1 MCRFQGCSSIGRA
14 SVSKT
19 EGCRFK
25 SCHPYFFVR
34 EDEVAHMSKGR
45 VTSGMR
51 PTGSMHLGNLH
62 GALDNWVKLQ
72 NDYECYFFIVDWHAL
87 TTPGGGDA
95 LGYENVSKMRENV
108 IEMAIDWVAAGL
120 DPGKCSIFIQSHV
133 PEVAELHLIFS
144 MITPL
149 GWLERNP
156 TYKEMVLGYK
166 IEHPSYGLLGYP
178 TLQAADILVYKGNFV
193 PVGKDQ
199 EAHVNM
205 TRDLAQRFN
214 SLYGRD
220 VFPITEVLLTQVPK
234 VPGID
239 SVDRKMSKSAGNYIA
254 LAYSEERT
262 AEVARTMFTD
272 PVKMRK
278 NDKGHPDGC
287 VVYAFHGLYNKT
299 EQPIVRSECEAGL
312 RGCVDCKRE
321 LAARMNEALRGIRQ
335 RRRELQD
342 KPDRIRQILMDG
354 ASRARTVARS
364 TLDEVRDVL
373 NLPPKEIF

>member
-1 MCRFQGCSSIGRA
+1 VA
-14 SVSKT
+14 SPLS
-19 EGCRFK
+19 E
-25 SCHPYFFVR
+25 R
-34 EDEVAHMSKGR
+34 ETQAVSKGR

-51 PTGSMHLGNLH
+51 PTGSVHLGNLL
-62 GALDNWVKLQ
+62 GALDNWVRLQ
-72 NDYECYFFIVDWHAL
+72 NEYECFFFIVDWHAL

-95 LGYENVSKMRENV
+95 VGYENVGKMRENV
-108 IEMAIDWVAAGL
+108 MDMAIDWVAAGL
-120 DPGKCSIFIQSHV
+120 DPEKCSMFIQSHV
-133 PEVAELHLIFS
+133 TEVAELHLIFS

-178 TLQAADILVYKGNFV
+178 TLQSADILVYKGNFV

-220 VFPITEVLLTQVPK
+220 VFPITEVLLTDVPK

-239 SVDRKMSKSAGNYIA
+239 SIDRKMSKSAGNYIA

-262 AEVARTMFTD
+262 GELVRTMFTD

-299 EQPIVRSECEAGL
+299 EQPVVRRECEEGL
-312 RGCVDCKRE
+312 RGCVDCKKQ
-321 LAARMNEALRGIRQ
+321 LAARLNETLRPMRE
-335 RRRELQD
+335 RRREL
-342 KPDRIRQILMDG
+342 KENPARIREILMSG
-354 ASRARTVARS
+354 AARARVVARA
-364 TLDEVRDVL
+364 TLEEVRGVL

>member
-1 MCRFQGCSSIGRA
+1 
-14 SVSKT
+14 
-19 EGCRFK
+19 
-25 SCHPYFFVR
+25 
-34 EDEVAHMSKGR
+34 MSKGR

-51 PTGSMHLGNLH
+51 PTGSVHLGNLH
-62 GALDNWVKLQ
+62 GALDNWVRLQ

-95 LGYENVSKMRENV
+95 VGYENVSKLRENTLD
-108 IEMAIDWVAAGL
+108 MAFDWIAAGL
-120 DPGKCSIFIQSHV
+120 DPDKCALFIQSHV
-133 PEVAELHLIFS
+133 PEVAELHLLLS

-166 IEHPSYGLLGYP
+166 IESPSYGLLGYP
-178 TLQAADILVYKGNFV
+178 TLQSADILAYKGQYV

-214 SLYGRD
+214 SLYGKE
-220 VFPITEVLLTQVPK
+220 VFPITQVLLAQIPK

-239 SVDRKMSKSAGNYIA
+239 SVDKKMSKSAGNYIA
-254 LAYSEERT
+254 ISFSEERT
-262 AEVARTMFTD
+262 AELVRTMFTD

-287 VVYAFHGLYNKT
+287 AVHAFHGLYNAT
-299 EQPIVRSECEAGL
+299 EKPLVRRECEEGQ
-312 RGCVDCKRE
+312 RGCVDCKKQ
-321 LAARMNEALRGIRQ
+321 LAAKMNEALRPIRE
-335 RRRELQD
+335 RRRELQE
-342 KPDRIRQILMDG
+342 KPDRIRRILTDG
-354 ASRARTVARS
+354 ASRARAVAEE
-364 TLDEVRDVL
+364 TLREVRDVM
-373 NLPPKEIF
+373 NLPPKEIY

>member
-1 MCRFQGCSSIGRA
+1 
-14 SVSKT
+14 
-19 EGCRFK
+19 
-25 SCHPYFFVR
+25 
-34 EDEVAHMSKGR
+34 MSKGR

-51 PTGSMHLGNLH
+51 PTGSVHLGNLH
-62 GALDNWVKLQ
+62 GALDNWVRLQ

-95 LGYENVSKMRENV
+95 VGYENVSKLRENTLD
-108 IEMAIDWVAAGL
+108 MAFDWVAAGL
-120 DPGKCSIFIQSHV
+120 DPDKCALFIQSHV
-133 PEVAELHLIFS
+133 PEVAELHLLLS

-166 IEHPSYGLLGYP
+166 IESPSYGLLGYP
-178 TLQAADILVYKGNFV
+178 TLQSADILAYKGQYV

-214 SLYGRD
+214 SLYGKE
-220 VFPITEVLLTQVPK
+220 VFPITQVLLTQIPK

-239 SVDRKMSKSAGNYIA
+239 SVDKKMSKSAGNYIA
-254 LAYSEERT
+254 ISFSEERT
-262 AEVARTMFTD
+262 AELVRTMFTD

-287 VVYAFHGLYNKT
+287 AVHAFHGLYNAT
-299 EQPIVRSECEAGL
+299 EKPLVRRECEEGQ
-312 RGCVDCKRE
+312 RGCVDCKKQ
-321 LAARMNEALRGIRQ
+321 LAAKMNEALRPIRA
-335 RRRELQD
+335 RRRELQE
-342 KPDRIRQILMDG
+342 KPDRIRRILTDG
-354 ASRARTVARS
+354 ASRARAVAEE
-364 TLDEVRDVL
+364 TLREVRDVM
-373 NLPPKEIF
+373 NLPPKEIY

>member
-1 MCRFQGCSSIGRA
+1 MGKA
-14 SVSKT
+14 
-19 EGCRFK
+19 
-25 SCHPYFFVR
+25 
-34 EDEVAHMSKGR
+34 R

-51 PTGSMHLGNLH
+51 PTGSVHLGNLH
-62 GALDNWVKLQ
+62 GALDNWVRLQ

-87 TTPGGGDA
+87 TTPGGGDTV
-95 LGYENVSKMRENV
+95 GYENVSKMRENV

-120 DPGKCSIFIQSHV
+120 DADKCSMFIQSHV
-133 PEVAELHLIFS
+133 KEVAELHLIFS

-166 IEHPSYGLLGYP
+166 IESPSYGLLGYP
-178 TLQAADILVYKGNFV
+178 TLQSADILVYKGDFV

-199 EAHVNM
+199 EAHVNL

-220 VFPITEVLLTQVPK
+220 VFPITNVLLTEVPK

-254 LAYSEERT
+254 LAYSEDRT
-262 AEVARTMFTD
+262 TELVRTMFTD

-287 VVYAFHGLYNKT
+287 VVHAFHGLYNKA
-299 EQPIVRSECEAGL
+299 EQPVVRSECEDGR
-312 RGCVDCKRE
+312 RGCVDCKKQ
-321 LAARMNEALRGIRQ
+321 LSARMNESLRPIRE
-335 RRRELQD
+335 RRREL
-342 KPDRIRQILMDG
+342 KETPGRIREILMSG
-354 ASRARTVARS
+354 ASKARVVART
-364 TLDEVRDVL
+364 TLEEVRAVL
-373 NLPPKEIF
+373 NLPTEEIF